1 LPYTAIVKTPKTEAP
16 TPAQAEAMLMA
27 QQGGTDTLNRHCGG
41 EWAAPNALLRGNGVP
56 AEFATTATV
65 RAMIRKGLVTVTKTS
80 RNRLGEFP
88 IEVKLT
94 PLP

>member
-1 LPYTAIVKTPKTEAP
+1 MKKADTP

-27 QQGGTDTLNRHCGG
+27 QEGGTDTLNRHRGG

-65 RAMIRKGLVTVTKTS
+65 LCLIRKGLVTVTKTS
-80 RNRLGEFP
+80 RNPLGEFP

-94 PLP
+94 PLPTNEK